1 VAIAFQQR
9 MLAVVGT
16 AFWQV
21 NCWDS
26 APYTKLLKI
35 VLFDPANWISKKEAK
50 SRLISVNVV
59 EVGSNAAKQT
69 APVLFPHLES

>member
-1 VAIAFQQR
+1 
-9 MLAVVGT
+9 MLAILGATIREVK
-16 AFWQV
+16 
-21 NCWDS
+21 CWDF

-35 VLFDPANWISKKEAK
+35 LFFDPTNWRSKKEAK

-59 EVGSNAAKQT
+59 EVGSNAAKQS